1 MIEANWQYIIL
12 CIVSPSKEEQTVNKQ
27 HDCGWVTEGTGGLS
41 PLPSTG
47 GHQLITGL
55 LPGSFIILRLDTG
68 IKITRTHITLVYIP
82 STLNLCND
90 RK

>member
-1 MIEANWQYIIL
+1 MTTFYMIEANWQYIIL

-47 GHQLITGL
+47 GRSPAHHRASAWLIYH
-55 LPGSFIILRLDTG
+55 FE
-68 IKITRTHITLVYIP
+68 TRHRY
-82 STLNLCND
+82 
-90 RK
+90 